1 MNFFQRII
9 LLGYALATLLIGL
22 TPPWERVYLLPSESS
37 GKMSAVAMIRPA
49 EYAPIGHPPEF
60 GTPLENLNPKVGT
73 SMRMDMKRLGVEL
86 VTATLVC
93 GALLLAFKSKK
104 RKGSPAEAKNAASAG

>member
-9 LLGYALATLLIGL
+9 LLGYALAVLFIGL

-37 GKMSAVAMIRPA
+37 GKMSAVQMVRPA

-60 GTPLENLNPKVGT
+60 GTPLENLNPKVAT
-73 SMRMDMKRLGVEL
+73 SMRMDMKRFGVEL

-93 GALLLAFKSKK
+93 GALLLAFKSNR
-104 RKGSPAEAKNAASAG
+104 RKGPSAEAKSTASAG